1 MYMRSI
7 VMQGQNCRPWPAHP
21 CSRRERRAGAIP
33 LLPRPTQVAMSV
45 AADADPEVAAV
56 LENQQSAPRISL
68 AEEARTLV
76 AAGT

>member
-1 MYMRSI
+1 
-7 VMQGQNCRPWPAHP
+7 
-21 CSRRERRAGAIP
+21 
-33 LLPRPTQVAMSV
+33 MSV